1 MVGSVTIKFIVLGT
15 IQSAKSDTQ
24 KMKSSVCWSSL
35 STTYSSSSEFFNKS
49 FTSPW
54 EPTVP
59 LFFADLFLYSDDAE
73 FIPKLNQNKKITEV
87 KAFNL
92 TFRYIDDVLSI
103 NNPNFTNWIPLIF
116 PKELR

>member
-1 MVGSVTIKFIVLGT
+1 VS
-15 IQSAKSDTQ
+15 
-24 KMKSSVCWSSL
+24 
-35 STTYSSSSEFFNKS
+35 
-49 FTSPW
+49 
-54 EPTVP
+54 

-103 NNPNFTNWIPLIF
+103 NNPNFANWIPLIF